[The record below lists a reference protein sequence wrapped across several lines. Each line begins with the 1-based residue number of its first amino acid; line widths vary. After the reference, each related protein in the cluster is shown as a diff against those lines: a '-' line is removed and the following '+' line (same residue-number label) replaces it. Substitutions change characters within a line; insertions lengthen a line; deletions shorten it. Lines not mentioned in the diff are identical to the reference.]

1 MEALTTLDILYIA
14 LTSFTAIIGTLLTI
28 VLIRV
33 IKILGPVM
41 EIVGFY
47 NKIKQVLWAYAQIP
61 DMIKDKVKDVVW
73 NKKNED

>member
-1 MEALTTLDILYIA
+1 MEALTTLDILYITLA
-14 LTSFTAIIGTLLTI
+14 FFVTIIWTLLTI

-47 NKIKQVLWAYAQIP
+47 NKIKQIFAAYSQIP
-61 DMIKDKVKDVVW
+61 DMVKEKVWEVLGKDKK
-73 NKKNED
+73 

>member
-1 MEALTTLDILYIA
+1 MEALTTLDILYITLA
-14 LTSFTAIIGTLLTI
+14 FFVTIIGTLVTI

-47 NKIKQVLWAYAQIP
+47 NKIKQILSAYSQIP
-61 DMIKDKVKDVVW
+61 DIVKTKVSEVLGKDKK
-73 NKKNED
+73 